1 MSKTSGVA
9 APVQQPLTEAGQTSG
24 RGDGLT
30 ILIGSHNHRSVLP
43 RLLRGSL
50 DALGH
55 LEEAGFAAE
64 ILVIDNAS
72 RDGSQKLLRTVQA
85 LYDEPRLRVLSLVE
99 ERDWAALRNL
109 GLARSR
115 FRYACVVEPNREVV
129 PANLPLFLKSIVD
142 TRAGMVY
149 GNLLDKEDGEV
160 VDVRANMAVAL
171 RLPEANY
178 LFPMPILDA
187 PKILQLGG
195 YSRIHPRSPESW
207 EIVLRLISD
216 EELIA
221 FVPAVM
227 GYHHR
232 GIDPE
237 AWEPVL
243 SEDGAA
249 ALQRIHDWNRTYKWD
264 HARIGRLY
272 HPYVGFLDE

>member
-1 MSKTSGVA
+1 M
-9 APVQQPLTEAGQTSG
+9 
-24 RGDGLT
+24 
-30 ILIGSHNHRSVLP
+30 
-43 RLLRGSL
+43 
-50 DALGH
+50 
-55 LEEAGFAAE
+55 
-64 ILVIDNAS
+64 IDNAS
-72 RDGSQKLLRTVQA
+72 RDGSQKLLSTVQA
-85 LYDEPRLRVLSLVE
+85 LYDEPRLRVLCLAE
-99 ERDWAALRNL
+99 EIGWAGLRNL
-109 GLARSR
+109 ALAWSG

-149 GNLLDKEDGEV
+149 GNLLDKEGGEV
-160 VDVRANMAVAL
+160 VDVRSNMAVAL

-187 PKILQLGG
+187 PRVLQLGG
-195 YSRIHPRSPESW
+195 YSRIHPQSPESW

-232 GIDPE
+232 GVNPE
-237 AWEPVL
+237 EWEPVL
-243 SEDGAA
+243 SKAGTA
-249 ALQRIHDWNRTYKWD
+249 ALQRVHDWNRTYRRD

-272 HPYVGFLDE
+272 HPHVGFLDE